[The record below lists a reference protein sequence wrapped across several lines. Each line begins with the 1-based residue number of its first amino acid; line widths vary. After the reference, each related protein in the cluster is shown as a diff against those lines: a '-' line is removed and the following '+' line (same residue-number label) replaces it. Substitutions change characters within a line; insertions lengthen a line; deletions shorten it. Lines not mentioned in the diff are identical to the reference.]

1 VYLSLKSS
9 LRSARVFLFAFFGA
23 GAVLSAGCHHQN
35 YGDSG
40 YGIGWVTVSNGTGSN
55 SNNVQFASYVV
66 TIDSITLTDAVG
78 NQYTAIATPE
88 PVDFTRITDIAELWG
103 NATIPADT
111 YVGATITLDYTDAQ
125 ISVWE
130 QGKAVA
136 ATLSEIGGAQITQ
149 LSVNVGFDP
158 KNPLVVTNSYSTTNA
173 QRVALDFDL
182 AASNVVDMS
191 NPAVPVVTPAPFF
204 RFSNA
209 AADAKLIRVRGP
221 LVNSNLTT
229 GTYSI
234 YERPFFDE
242 TNSIGTL
249 SLFNSD
255 STIYTINGTTYVGS
269 AGLDALQQTSAGV
282 TATLAYTNFQV
293 TPSSNNA
300 QGQPTG
306 TAGIFHT
313 LYMVGGGSLETN
325 YTENMTGEVIA
336 RSGNTLTLT
345 NVILAGAIVALYQ
358 GYFEYLPSTV
368 LAQVTVGPS
377 TVVTAEGN
385 STLTNL
391 DYNSIAVG
399 QRISAIGTVP
409 TFTATNVVL
418 NAVSPTPGSTAGQVR
433 LLSTSLY
440 GSLNSSTANSLSMNL
455 LAIDEIPVSQ
465 FTFTGNGPVAPS
477 PATFAVDTSEA
488 GTLPSFPALPQ
499 PPPVWIDGLV
509 NSFGAAP
516 PDFLAIPN
524 LYRAP
529 TPDGSNSPV
538 KIETEVPASL
548 QVSWNST
555 TGTLDPFSTI
565 AAAGIQVNLA
575 AVQTANI
582 YVGAETIPL
591 AGLTNPVTIVPNTVA
606 NCLVVTNLPAGQS
619 QQPCQTNFAY
629 GPVVVTPSYTTI
641 AISQIQQFNGF
652 ADFVAGVRQTYDPTS
667 AGATPVPVVQF
678 SANGYFNRSTNTF
691 TANSID
697 VVL

>member
-23 GAVLSAGCHHQN
+23 GAVLSAGCHHTTT
-35 YGDSG
+35 GDSG
-40 YGIGWVTVSNGTGSN
+40 YGIGWVTVSNGTGSY

-66 TIDSITLTDAVG
+66 TLDSITLTDAVG
-78 NQYTAIATPE
+78 NQYTAIATAE
-88 PVDFTRITDIAELWG
+88 PVDFTRISNVAELWG

-125 ISVWE
+125 IAIWE
-130 QGKAVA
+130 NGKAVP
-136 ATLSEIGGAQITQ
+136 ATVPEVGGVAVTTI
-149 LSVNVGFDP
+149 SVNVAFDP

-182 AASNVVDMS
+182 SASNYVDMS
-191 NPAVPVVTPAPFF
+191 VPATPTVSPVPFF

-209 AADAKLIRVRGP
+209 AADTKVIRVRGP

-234 YERPFFDE
+234 YERPFYDE
-242 TNSIGTL
+242 VNSIGTL

-255 STIYTINGTTYVGS
+255 STIYTINGTTYVGA
-269 AGLDALQQTSAGV
+269 AGLNALQQTSAGV

-313 LYMVGGGSLETN
+313 IYMVGGGSLETN

-336 RSGNTLTLT
+336 RDGNTLTLT
-345 NVILAGAIVALYQ
+345 NATLAGATIALYQ
-358 GYFEYLPSTV
+358 GYFEYLPSTI
-368 LAQVTVGPS
+368 LAQVNIGPT

-391 DYNSIAVG
+391 NSDSIAVG
-399 QRISAIGTVP
+399 QRISAIGTVN
-409 TFTATNVVL
+409 TFSTTNAVL
-418 NAVSPTPGSTAGQVR
+418 DAVSPTPGSTAGQVR
-433 LLSTSLY
+433 LMSTSLY
-440 GSLNSSTANSLSMNL
+440 GQLNSSTTDSLSMNL
-455 LAIDEIPVSQ
+455 LAIDEVPIGQ
-465 FTFTGNGPVAPS
+465 FNFTGNGSVAPN
-477 PATFAVDTSEA
+477 PAAFAVDTSKA
-488 GTLPSFPALPQ
+488 GTLPSFPTGNSPI
-499 PPPVWIDGLV
+499 WIDGLV

-529 TPDGSNSPV
+529 TPDGSTSPV
-538 KIETEVPASL
+538 KLETEVPASL
-548 QVSWNST
+548 QVNWSST
-555 TGTLDPFSTI
+555 TGTLTPFNQITAS
-565 AAAGIQVNLA
+565 GIQINQNSSPL
-575 AVQTANI
+575 TANI
-582 YVGAETIPL
+582 QVGAETIPL
-591 AGLTNPVTIVPNTVA
+591 GSLPTVTIVPNTVA
-606 NCLVVTNLPAGQS
+606 NCVVVSNLPAGQS

-629 GPVVVTPSYTTI
+629 GPIVVTPSYSTV
-641 AISQIQQFNGF
+641 AISEIQQFNGF
-652 ADFVAGVRQTYDPTS
+652 ADFVAGVVPQYSPPTGTT
-667 AGATPVPVVQF
+667 ALPVLQF